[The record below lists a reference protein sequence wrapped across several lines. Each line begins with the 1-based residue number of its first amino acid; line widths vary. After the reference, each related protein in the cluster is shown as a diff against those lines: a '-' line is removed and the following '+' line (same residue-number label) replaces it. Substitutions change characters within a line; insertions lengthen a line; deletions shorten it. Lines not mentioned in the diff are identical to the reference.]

1 MQEFKKE
8 FNDLLKKKTENLYL
22 TINENVKTLEVQIEN
37 MFESEE
43 IRPTIQKVKT
53 LELLV
58 EKLNL
63 QFEAVRDKNKE
74 LDKIIKDIQEIA
86 NSPFNNLLGGDQN
99 NIDEAAFNEIKDSV
113 ADLKKN
119 LNKLKQDMFKG
130 FRDHDTALQTK
141 ADEDVVKDLDEA
153 LHQGVDQVMTSSVK

>member
-1 MQEFKKE
+1 M
-8 FNDLLKKKTENLYL
+8 L
-22 TINENVKTLEVQIEN
+22 
-37 MFESEE
+37 ESEE
-43 IRPTIQKVKT
+43 VRPTIQKVKT
-53 LELLV
+53 HELLV

-74 LDKIIKDIQEIA
+74 LEKIITDIQEIA

-99 NIDEAAFNEIKDSV
+99 MIDETAFNEVKDTVASIKKD
-113 ADLKKN
+113 

-130 FRDHDTALQTK
+130 FRDHDTAINSK